1 MARYSNMTP
10 EGTSDLI
17 FKECQARR
25 AVEERVKMVFRS
37 LGYSEVVTP
46 ELEFYD
52 VFANEFRPLP
62 QEMMYKFIDARG
74 RILVLRP
81 DNTMPIARLVSTK
94 LRSFAPP
101 LRLYYDQTVYRVS
114 PTMTGRRDEVPQ
126 CGVELI
132 GVGGMRA
139 DLEVVATA
147 VETLRS
153 AAAIDFRLEL
163 GHVGFYKA
171 IIDGLPFESQKT
183 EEIRGFI
190 ETKNY
195 AALQDA
201 LAPYVEQNPSCRAL
215 LALPRLFGGEEV
227 FERARAVAPNE
238 QALSTLDYLQQ
249 LYDGL
254 CGLGLK
260 DSIILDLGL
269 VNQIQYYTGVV
280 FRGFMEGS
288 GETMLTG
295 GRYDTLLSAFGPG
308 RPAIGFAVKTDSIA
322 RALRELPP
330 VPAPTLLFYESGC
343 AKAAFEYRAKALAGQ
358 NAPVEMSVFD
368 TLDETL
374 RYASRKG
381 IRKVVVIGETVREIA
396 VVQGGVDE

>member
-10 EGTSDLI
+10 EGTSDLV

-25 AVEERVKMVFRS
+25 AVETRVKDVFKS

-46 ELEFYD
+46 ALEFYD

-81 DNTMPIARLVSTK
+81 DNTMPIARLVSTR

-126 CGVELI
+126 CGIELI
-132 GVGGMRA
+132 GAGGMRA
-139 DLEVVATA
+139 DLEVVAAA
-147 VETLRS
+147 VETLRK
-153 AAAIDFRLEL
+153 AAPIDFRLEL

-171 IIDGLPFESQKT
+171 IIDDLPFESPKI

-201 LAPYVEQNPSCRAL
+201 LAPYVEENPSCRAL
-215 LALPRLFGGEEV
+215 LALPRLFGGEEI
-227 FERARAVAPNE
+227 FAQARAVAPNE
-238 QALSTLDYLQQ
+238 RAAATLDALRA

-269 VNQIQYYTGVV
+269 VNQIQYYTGIV

-295 GRYDTLLSAFGPG
+295 GRYDALLDAFGAG
-308 RPAIGFAVKTDSIA
+308 QPAIGFAVKTDSIA
-322 RALRELPP
+322 RTLRTLPGSPMP
-330 VPAPTLLFYESGC
+330 VLVFYEPGF
-343 AKAAFEYRAKALAGQ
+343 AKAAFDYRESALETGD
-358 NAPVEMSVFD
+358 APVEMSVFD
-368 TLDETL
+368 TLGETL
-374 RYASRKG
+374 SYARRNG
-381 IRKVVVIGETVREIA
+381 IQRVIAVGETVREIA
-396 VVQGGVDE
+396 VPDGGEDA